1 MAFFS
6 NAGINRLA
14 AHFSVHQFAWSLSGA
29 FFATFLL
36 RNGMSPAAVL
46 LCIAA
51 VLGLRFALRPCVLIT
66 AAHIG
71 LRSSLIVG
79 TLLYAG
85 QILALAIAS
94 GAGLVSI

>member
-14 AHFSVHQFAWSLSGA
+14 AHFSIHQFAWSVSGA

-36 RNGMSPAAVL
+36 RNGMSPAGVL

-51 VLGLRFALRPCVLIT
+51 VLGLRFTSHVC
-66 AAHIG
+66 
-71 LRSSLIVG
+71 
-79 TLLYAG
+79 
-85 QILALAIAS
+85 
-94 GAGLVSI
+94 